1 MTIEERQCN
10 DGDFPSRIEMALRRR
25 IFVPYDFLIL
35 IASGIFAVSGC
46 VDFHHRSRQQS
57 TQSAPLGTIS
67 DGVWFSQEQ
76 GGEAS
81 EFVMYGHEFGLRSD
95 RLTLDG
101 EDHIKQIANRL
112 LNGSDSPVVVERS
125 MNNNSFGRF
134 KYPVNPD
141 PELDNLRRGIVVAAL
156 EELGV
161 ADAEDLVVV
170 APAFAT
176 PANGQ
181 EAESAFY
188 RSLGGGFSGNSFGG
202 GFGGFGG
209 GGIVGGGSSGGAG
222 GGFVGTGSSGSSSD
236 VSSVP

>member
-1 MTIEERQCN
+1 MT
-10 DGDFPSRIEMALRRR
+10 LRSWN
-25 IFVPYDFLIL
+25 IVPNLFLIF
-35 IASGIFAVSGC
+35 IAFGISTLSGC
-46 VDFHHRSRQQS
+46 LDLNHRSRQQS

-67 DGVWFSQEQ
+67 DSVWFAQEHR
-76 GGEAS
+76 GEAS
-81 EFVMYGHEFGLRSD
+81 EFVMYGHQFGLRSE

-112 LNGSDSPVVVERS
+112 SNGSDSPVVVERS
-125 MNNNSFGRF
+125 MNGISFGRF

-141 PELDNLRRGIVVAAL
+141 PELDNLRRGVVVAAL
-156 EELGV
+156 VELGI
-161 ADAEDLVVV
+161 ADAEELVVV

-188 RSLGGGFSGNSFGG
+188 RTLGGGFSGNSFGG

-209 GGIVGGGSSGGAG
+209 GGIVGGGGSGGAG
-222 GGFVGTGSSGSSSD
+222 GGFVGTASSGSSSD